1 MRNRAQRLGA
11 QSRIGGCSS
20 LNGVTRARRRPHPG
34 CPRPV
39 RPCGSCGE
47 DGGKPVIVIN
57 ILAAVLGIAA
67 VIYLLTA
74 LVNPEKF

>member
-1 MRNRAQRLGA
+1 
-11 QSRIGGCSS
+11 
-20 LNGVTRARRRPHPG
+20 
-34 CPRPV
+34 
-39 RPCGSCGE
+39 
-47 DGGKPVIVIN
+47 VIVIN

>member
-1 MRNRAQRLGA
+1 M
-11 QSRIGGCSS
+11 
-20 LNGVTRARRRPHPG
+20 
-34 CPRPV
+34 
-39 RPCGSCGE
+39 
-47 DGGKPVIVIN
+47 IVIN